1 MAVSSRLR
9 VSVWVAVIGA
19 IVLYV
24 FFITLASISPA
35 QVAGVSAII
44 AALTTLL
51 IVRNWR
57 VASELADRG
66 GDASL
71 RLARNQARERRGF

>member
-1 MAVSSRLR
+1 LR
-9 VSVWVAVIGA
+9 VSVWVAVFGA

-24 FFITLASISPA
+24 FFTTLASISPA
-35 QVAGVSAII
+35 QVASVSAVI
-44 AALTTLL
+44 AALTALL

-66 GDASL
+66 GDPSL
-71 RLARNQARERRGF
+71 RLARNKARERRGF

>member
-1 MAVSSRLR
+1 MSSRLR
-9 VSVWVAVIGA
+9 VSVWVAVFGA

-35 QVAGVSAII
+35 QVAGVSAVI

-57 VASELADRG
+57 VANELADRG

>member
-1 MAVSSRLR
+1 MWTRLR

-24 FFITLASISPA
+24 FFTTLATISPQ
-35 QVAGVSAII
+35 QVLGVSAVI

-57 VASELADRG
+57 VASELSDRG
-66 GDASL
+66 GDPSL